1 MTLSGLSALSAGLV
15 ELAQEQEK
23 VLNNDTVTPGLLGL
37 GVVVALGVAL
47 WLLIRS
53 MNRQLRRVDFDDGTG
68 RPSPAQRRAD
78 QAQARQDARR
88 AANGQAADGQAA
100 DGQAADG
107 PSPTVGEQQR
117 TTE

>member
-1 MTLSGLSALSAGLV
+1 MTLVGSLLV
-15 ELAQEQEK
+15 LAQEQEK
-23 VLNNDTVTPGLLGL
+23 VLNDDTVTPGLLGL

-47 WLLIRS
+47 WLLVRS

-88 AANGQAADGQAA
+88 AAS
-100 DGQAADG
+100 GQAADG
-107 PSPTVGEQQR
+107 PGGGGPSPTAREQR
-117 TTE
+117 SPGTDG